1 MGKIIAENP
10 LSPWLGG
17 FSYFKVLKVYE
28 DMFVFLVPQ

>member
-1 MGKIIAENP
+1 MDDNS

-28 DMFVFLVPQ
+28 DMFEILVHQ